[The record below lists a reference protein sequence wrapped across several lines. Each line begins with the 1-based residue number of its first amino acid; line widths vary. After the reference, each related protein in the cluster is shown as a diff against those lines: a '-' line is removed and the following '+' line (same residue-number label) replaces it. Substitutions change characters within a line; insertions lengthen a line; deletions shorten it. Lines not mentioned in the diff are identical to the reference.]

1 MKQLVWRAIRHDL
14 SSQCVLL
21 SNVFD
26 RHQARVRCYHGA
38 NSNITRAGVLIPKFV
53 SLHGILVYELRNQ
66 KDTSKSMILVWLLVQ
81 KSA

>member
-1 MKQLVWRAIRHDL
+1 
-14 SSQCVLL
+14 VLL

-53 SLHGILVYELRNQ
+53 SLHGIRVYKLSESRGHQ
-66 KDTSKSMILVWLLVQ
+66 QIRDSGVASGSEVRM
-81 KSA
+81 